1 LLSASDTFGDMSAL
15 VNRVF
20 PVDLPAII
28 GVNSYAPVNLQ
39 GIIGGVQSTATSLG
53 AFIALNNQGNIAA
66 LVGSQGGYGG
76 FEATCTGISFGD
88 LNSNLNIFNNQFAL
102 RLGTANAQQVEGP
115 TLDDLGLTEFVSQ
128 NFTVSLWFRNERG
141 NVPII
146 YESIAG
152 ASSSFSWVDG
162 FGFNWESPTA
172 IRFWYK
178 TWNNQF
184 VIGTVDDNLQYL
196 HLVGVYDGSNIHF
209 YINGEFQGSS
219 LTPGL
224 SRGILNSTFKIGNI
238 ADTGTPTANYA
249 RGVYED
255 VSFWKRDL
263 SSDEVFE
270 LFKYSTAYNDLS
282 IAGTFYTPDQQRIW
296 WDTDNTV
303 LDETYPTIVD
313 RSPGNNDGAYIN
325 APVDQNDVIE
335 VTLPVRNNVSMDFP
349 DGDCFFRTTTSDN
362 GVPVDG
368 TGSFSVLAIVRNQTN
383 AFAKIVGAWN
393 SAQTGGADAAM
404 QLRKFSSG
412 FGNVVLGGVQNTA
425 NSPSQPN
432 FTIFLDNTGTTWYQ
446 MIMTFNESTGD
457 CKAYMDADFK
467 QNIVMTGTRKSW
479 SEFTIGAARV
489 SDVISEFWFAE
500 IDTIAVWDTELTQS
514 DVDAVYNNGDF
525 EADLSI
531 VGPEANLAAW
541 YRLGESGDSL
551 TTLQDKSGNGHHM
564 VRIGTA
570 SNVIVTDVPN

>member
-1 LLSASDTFGDMSAL
+1 
-15 VNRVF
+15 
-20 PVDLPAII
+20 
-28 GVNSYAPVNLQ
+28 
-39 GIIGGVQSTATSLG
+39 
-53 AFIALNNQGNIAA
+53 
-66 LVGSQGGYGG
+66 
-76 FEATCTGISFGD
+76 
-88 LNSNLNIFNNQFAL
+88 
-102 RLGTANAQQVEGP
+102 
-115 TLDDLGLTEFVSQ
+115 
-128 NFTVSLWFRNERG
+128 
-141 NVPII
+141 
-146 YESIAG
+146 
-152 ASSSFSWVDG
+152 
-162 FGFNWESPTA
+162 
-172 IRFWYK
+172 
-178 TWNNQF
+178 
-184 VIGTVDDNLQYL
+184 
-196 HLVGVYDGSNIHF
+196 
-209 YINGEFQGSS
+209 
-219 LTPGL
+219 
-224 SRGILNSTFKIGNI
+224 
-238 ADTGTPTANYA
+238 
-249 RGVYED
+249 
-255 VSFWKRDL
+255 
-263 SSDEVFE
+263 
-270 LFKYSTAYNDLS
+270 
-282 IAGTFYTPDQQRIW
+282 
-296 WDTDNTV
+296 V